1 MMSTSGT
8 DILTIED
15 VKILVDDFYGKV
27 RDNDL
32 LSPIFNDV
40 IKDNWQVHLEK
51 MYSFWQTILLE
62 TPAYSGSPFLKHAK
76 LPVAKEHFDTWIELW
91 YQTIDDHFTGEKAN
105 EAKWRAARMSEMFQ
119 YKLDYYKNNP
129 AQPLI

>member
-1 MMSTSGT
+1 MSNA
-8 DILTIED
+8 DILTLED

-27 RDNDL
+27 KENAL
-32 LSPIFNDV
+32 LSPIFNNV
-40 IKDNWQVHLEK
+40 IQDNWQAHLEK
-51 MYSFWQTILLE
+51 MYGFWQTILLDVQ
-62 TPAYSGSPFLKHAK
+62 AYSGSPFLKHAK
-76 LPVAKEHFDTWIELW
+76 LPIDAAHFDTWISLFNETVD
-91 YQTIDDHFTGEKAN
+91 QHFTGEKAN

>member
-1 MMSTSGT
+1 MSASNT
-8 DILTIED
+8 DILNADD
-15 VKILVDDFYGKV
+15 VKLLVDDFYGKV

-32 LSPIFNDV
+32 LSPIFNEV
-40 IKDNWQVHLEK
+40 IKDNWPAHLEK
-51 MYSFWQTILLE
+51 MYGFWQTILLDVQ
-62 TPAYSGSPFLKHAK
+62 AYTGSPFLKHAK
-76 LPVAKEHFDTWIELW
+76 LPIEKEHFDTWISLFYE
-91 YQTIDDHFTGEKAN
+91 TVDEHFIGEKAT

>member
-1 MMSTSGT
+1 MGSSEA
-8 DILTIED
+8 DILNIDD
-15 VKILVDDFYGKV
+15 VKLLVNEFYGKV
-27 RDNDL
+27 RDNEL
-32 LSPIFNDV
+32 LSPIFNGV
-40 IKDNWQVHLEK
+40 IKDNWPAHLEK
-51 MYSFWQTILLE
+51 MYGFWQTILLD

-76 LPVAKEHFDTWIELW
+76 LPIQQEHFDTWIGLFNSTVDE
-91 YQTIDDHFTGEKAN
+91 HFTGEKAN

>member
-1 MMSTSGT
+1 MSASNT
-8 DILTIED
+8 DILNADD
-15 VKILVDDFYGKV
+15 VKLLVDNFYGKV

-32 LSPIFNDV
+32 LSPIFNTV
-40 IKDNWQVHLEK
+40 IKDNWPAHLEK
-51 MYSFWQTILLE
+51 MYGFWQTILLDVQ
-62 TPAYSGSPFLKHAK
+62 AYTGSPFLKHAK
-76 LPVAKEHFDTWIELW
+76 LPIEKEHFDTWISLFYE
-91 YQTIDDHFTGEKAN
+91 TVDEHFTGEKAT

>member
-1 MMSTSGT
+1 MDGPNT
-8 DILTIED
+8 DILNVED
-15 VKILVDDFYGKV
+15 VKLLVDDFYERV
-27 RDNDL
+27 RDNEL

-40 IKDNWQVHLEK
+40 IGENWPIHLEK
-51 MYSFWQTILLE
+51 MYGFWQTILLDVQS
-62 TPAYSGSPFLKHAK
+62 YSGSPFLKHAK
-76 LPVAKEHFDTWIELW
+76 LPIQKEHFDSWIELFC
-91 YQTIDDHFTGEKAN
+91 QTVDSHFTGIKAD

>member
-1 MMSTSGT
+1 MSASNT
-8 DILTIED
+8 DILNADD
-15 VKILVDDFYGKV
+15 VKLLVDNFYGKV

-32 LSPIFNDV
+32 LSPIFNNV
-40 IKDNWQVHLEK
+40 IKDNWPAHLEK
-51 MYSFWQTILLE
+51 MYGFWQTILLDVQ
-62 TPAYSGSPFLKHAK
+62 AYNGSPFLKHAK
-76 LPVAKEHFDTWIELW
+76 LPIEKEHFDTWISLFNE
-91 YQTIDDHFTGEKAN
+91 TVDEHFTGEKAT

>member
-1 MMSTSGT
+1 MSTSNT
-8 DILTIED
+8 DILSIDD
-15 VKILVDDFYGKV
+15 VKTLVNDFYEKV
-27 RDNDL
+27 RDNKL

-40 IKDNWQVHLEK
+40 IKDNWPEHLEK
-51 MYSFWQTILLE
+51 MNGFWQTILLDVQ
-62 TPAYSGSPFLKHAK
+62 AYSGSPFLKHAK
-76 LPVAKEHFDTWIELW
+76 LPIAKEHFDTWINLFYE
-91 YQTIDDHFTGEKAN
+91 TVDEHFIGEKAT